1 MSLIIYWCNR
11 QARRV
16 RYGQFLRESRS
27 IVRAGTPFLLSL
39 RGTNMRTVETPSA
52 AGTGWRRT
60 LGQFYRMIE
69 AIETSPLESLYDR
82 VLRLEQEISALKR
95 NLPIGSVDHE

>member
-1 MSLIIYWCNR
+1 
-11 QARRV
+11 
-16 RYGQFLRESRS
+16 
-27 IVRAGTPFLLSL
+27 
-39 RGTNMRTVETPSA
+39 MRTVETPSA

-69 AIETSPLESLYDR
+69 AIETSPLESLYYR
-82 VLRLEQEISALKR
+82 FLRLEQDISALKR

>member
-1 MSLIIYWCNR
+1 MQSPNTASANGRL
-11 QARRV
+11 
-16 RYGQFLRESRS
+16 LRESRS

-69 AIETSPLESLYDR
+69 AIETSPLESHYDR

-95 NLPIGSVDHE
+95 NLLIGSVDHE